1 MKSNQSENHYDAI
14 VIGSGMG
21 GLTTASLLAQLAGK
35 RVLIVERHFKLGGF
49 THSFRRK
56 KYEWDAG
63 VHYVG
68 DMAPG
73 SMTRSIMDM
82 VTGKGV
88 DWHRMNSPF
97 ERFMFPGETFDVSD
111 DVAEFEA
118 NLVERFPEEKI
129 NIRRYMRD
137 VRKAQGWVARWFVSK
152 QYGPLVSSLINLFG
166 KSLPMMTTNEYL
178 ASMKDPLLRAILT
191 AQWPDFGS
199 PPSESAFGFH
209 ATVTA
214 DFMKGGYYP
223 IGGSKEISEN
233 VKKVIE
239 SNGGK
244 CLVSHE
250 VESIDVVDGRASG
263 VTTIHKGKQ
272 TKFTAPIVISNA
284 GAVTTFGKLVPQGSC
299 TKEREQLSR
308 LKPGTSANILFLG
321 LKDDPRNHGFDDC
334 NYWLYSRLDHDVT
347 ARYRDGDP
355 TRMDGGFISFGS
367 LRNPGQEAHTA
378 QIISF
383 CSESDWSDFEE
394 HSWMRRGNAYE
405 ERKAQIAEKMIDY
418 VEERLPGLRAII
430 DYQELSTPYTIKSFT
445 GHWQGCVYGQACDP
459 NRLSRDQWSIGTSIP
474 RLYMTGSD
482 VGTPGVNG
490 AMMAGVMTAAKI
502 MGPLGLPKIMT
513 KAMTNK

>member
-1 MKSNQSENHYDAI
+1 MNSSANHYDAI

-21 GLTTASLLAQLAGK
+21 GMTTASLLAQLAGK

-56 KYEWDAG
+56 QYEWDAG

-68 DMAPG
+68 DMKPG

-88 DWHRMNSPF
+88 DWHRISSPF
-97 ERFMFPGETFDVSD
+97 ERFMFPQGTFEVSD
-111 DVAEFEA
+111 DVKEFEA
-118 NLVERFPEEKI
+118 ALVERFPAERA
-129 NIRRYMRD
+129 NIKRYLRD

-152 QYGPLVSSLINLFG
+152 QYGPVIAGLINLYG
-166 KSLPMMTTNEYL
+166 KSLASMTTNEYL
-178 ASMKDPLLRAILT
+178 EPIKDPLLRAILT

-199 PPSESAFGFH
+199 PPAESAFGFH

-223 IGGSKEISEN
+223 IGGSKEIADSVE
-233 VKKVIE
+233 KVIE
-239 SNGGK
+239 SKGGK
-244 CLVSHE
+244 CLVSQE
-250 VESIDVVDGRASG
+250 VTSILVENGRACG
-263 VTTIHKGKQ
+263 IKTLHKGKE
-272 TKFTAPIVISNA
+272 TEYRAPFIISNA
-284 GAVTTFGKLVPQGSC
+284 GAVTTFSKLVPRDTCQQ
-299 TKEREQLSR
+299 EREQLKR
-308 LKPGTSANILFLG
+308 LKPGTSANIMFLG
-321 LKDDPRNHGFDDC
+321 LNDDPRKHGFDDC
-334 NYWLYSRLDHDVT
+334 NYWIYSRLDHDVT

-383 CSESDWSDFEE
+383 CAESDWSDFEE
-394 HSWMRRGNAYE
+394 HSWKRRGDEYE
-405 ERKAQIAEKMIDY
+405 KRKAAIAEKMIDY
-418 VEERLPGLRAII
+418 VEERLPGLRALI
-430 DYQELSTPYTIKSFT
+430 DYQELSTPYTVKSFT
-445 GHWQGCVYGQACDP
+445 GHWQGSIYGQACDP
-459 NRLSRDQWSIGTSIP
+459 NRLHRDQWSIGTSIP

-502 MGPLGLPKIMT
+502 MGPLGLPKIMS
-513 KAMTNK
+513 KAMAT